1 MTRTVLTPAGPSRDA
16 LPPESAELFEAIAEL
31 KTADETAAFLR
42 DLCTIAELRAMSGR
56 WQVALLLDQG
66 MHYLEIAR
74 RTGASTATIT
84 RVSNWLRF
92 GSGGYRTMLDRRKRA
107 PAQ

>member
-66 MHYLEIAR
+66 MHYLEIADVYKRQRQTDSRGNSR
-74 RTGASTATIT
+74 RQWAIAS
-84 RVSNWLRF
+84 R
-92 GSGGYRTMLDRRKRA
+92 
-107 PAQ
+107 